1 MKPMHHGLLTCS
13 VRRRQSDSVIWH
25 GAPWTGLAPPLLI
38 AYTVRQTIMYTAA
51 ADTEEEDIDNFLPP
65 PPTTSLLEMCGSTIS
80 AIQPVLVAYLY
91 DYHY

>member
-1 MKPMHHGLLTCS
+1 
-13 VRRRQSDSVIWH
+13 
-25 GAPWTGLAPPLLI
+25 
-38 AYTVRQTIMYTAA
+38 MYTAA